1 MTYSPPNT
9 HYTQLYGLF
18 ENEDMF
24 KFIGKNGAHFK
35 YLTEKLGVEYIWWNK
50 ENNII
55 EIWGPER
62 KLFRAKE
69 IMQIKLDAFMTNKQ
83 LHVLQRQNAATTKEL
98 NEYCAGLSI

>member
-1 MTYSPPNT
+1 MAYSPPNA

-35 YLTEKLGVEYIWWNK
+35 YLTENLGVEYIWWNK
-50 ENNII
+50 DQNII

-62 KLFRAKE
+62 KLFRAKKV
-69 IMQIKLDAFMTNKQ
+69 MQSKLDKYLKNKDQ
-83 LHVLQRQNAATTKEL
+83 QNTETTEEPKK
-98 NEYCAGLSI
+98 YFSILVREDTSN